1 MEARTL
7 DWRLMQQK
15 AQGDHLNRLVEITAA
30 RNEAMAGST
39 DNTNPN
45 WPDWNSM
52 LQNLGDTAANTART
66 ADALDIAD
74 EDLKYIRDLAERDI
88 IDRTTVASIT
98 VDMGGVS
105 NTINSPMDLDGV
117 VTYIADYVSEGLAV
131 AVEGVH

>member
-1 MEARTL
+1 MTNYQ
-7 DWRLMQQK
+7 DIVDSF
-15 AQGDHLNRLVEITAA
+15 GNRFDTNDDLSGNNYLGEI
-30 RNEAMAGST
+30 
-39 DNTNPN
+39 
-45 WPDWNSM
+45 
-52 LQNLGDTAANTART
+52 AANTART
-66 ADALDIAD
+66 ADAMDISN

>member
-1 MEARTL
+1 MGYSFGEGIDNKISDLFNFKGL
-7 DWRLMQQK
+7 DL
-15 AQGDHLNRLVEITAA
+15 L
-30 RNEAMAGST
+30 
-39 DNTNPN
+39 
-45 WPDWNSM
+45 PDWDSM
-52 LQNLGDTAANTART
+52 MQNVGDTAANTART